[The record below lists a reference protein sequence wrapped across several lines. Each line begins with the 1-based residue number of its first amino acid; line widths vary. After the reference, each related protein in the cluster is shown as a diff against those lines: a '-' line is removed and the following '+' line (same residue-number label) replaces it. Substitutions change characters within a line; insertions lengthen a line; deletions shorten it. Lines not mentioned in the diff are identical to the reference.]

1 MIDNSTIVE
10 LIGENDRLRNKVQ
23 MLKHMQYVFSLAWF
37 LLGMLAVPT
46 VYLLYKTF
54 TN

>member
-10 LIGENDRLRNKVQ
+10 LLGENDRLRNKVQ
-23 MLKHMQYVFSLAWF
+23 MLKHMQYVFSIAWF

-46 VYLLYKTF
+46 FFLMYKTF
-54 TN
+54 TH